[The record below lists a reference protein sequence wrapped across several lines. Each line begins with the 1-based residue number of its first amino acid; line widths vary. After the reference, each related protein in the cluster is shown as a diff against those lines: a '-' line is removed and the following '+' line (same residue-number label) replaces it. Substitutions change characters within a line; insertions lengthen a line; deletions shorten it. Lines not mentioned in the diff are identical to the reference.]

1 MSNKIFCHC
10 LNNFYYNNVILSEEK
25 LKLLKEKKDLN
36 IRRLKEGL
44 DEYNKEHS
52 TYYHIDEFIVQG
64 SVAMGTTVSSD
75 ENNFD
80 IDIAVIMDK
89 STLPL
94 GTLSAKR
101 IISDSLKK
109 KCVGMKNEPDETGNS
124 VTIEYEDGYHLDFAL
139 YGKDGNEYYH
149 CGSIE
154 WDKRNPRSISRWFNE
169 QNQKSQ
175 GKLKKLVKYI
185 KFFCKQD
192 SSWIMPGGLII
203 SVLVDEAIKYEDIS
217 LDTDILL
224 KNVIN
229 RIISRIKISKEI
241 YNPTDKTINLL
252 NKQKDYDKIN
262 NLLSRLETRIVKVN
276 DLSEISSTEDYYKAW
291 NYFFGDDYFNDE
303 DNHKII
309 GYEDPEEEIDS
320 FFIVKPNCLND
331 KLITCQLSSKEGKTN
346 GYTIRNYESGTQL
359 SVSKFRDK
367 ELTFKANPL
376 NYSPYTIMWKIKN
389 NGTKAKE
396 HNSLRGE
403 INYSNRNT
411 LDDIPY
417 IEGKERHEGISFSG
431 NHYVECYVIKDGMV
445 VEKGKF
451 YVNFIE

>member
-44 DEYNKEHS
+44 DEYNKEHN

-80 IDIAVIMDK
+80 IDIAVIIDK

-109 KCVGMKNEPDETGNS
+109 KCIGMKNEPDETGNS

-139 YGKDGNEYYH
+139 YGKVGSEYYH
-149 CGSIE
+149 CGATE
-154 WDKRNPRSISRWFNE
+154 WDKRNPRSISKWFNE

-175 GKLKKLVKYI
+175 GKLKKVVKYI

-203 SVLVDEAIKYEDIS
+203 SVLVDEVIKYEDIS
-217 LDTDILL
+217 LDTDTLL
-224 KNVIN
+224 KNIIN
-229 RIISRIKISKEI
+229 KIISRLKISKEI
-241 YNPTDKTINLL
+241 YNPTDKTISLL
-252 NKQKDYDKIN
+252 NKQKDYDRID
-262 NLLSRLETRIVKVN
+262 NLLTRLETRIVKIN
-276 DLSEISSTEDYYKAW
+276 NLSEASSIEDYYEAW
-291 NYFFGDDYFNDE
+291 NYFFWRR
-303 DNHKII
+303 
-309 GYEDPEEEIDS
+309 
-320 FFIVKPNCLND
+320 L
-331 KLITCQLSSKEGKTN
+331 L
-346 GYTIRNYESGTQL
+346 
-359 SVSKFRDK
+359 
-367 ELTFKANPL
+367 
-376 NYSPYTIMWKIKN
+376 
-389 NGTKAKE
+389 
-396 HNSLRGE
+396 
-403 INYSNRNT
+403 
-411 LDDIPY
+411 
-417 IEGKERHEGISFSG
+417 
-431 NHYVECYVIKDGMV
+431 
-445 VEKGKF
+445 
-451 YVNFIE
+451 